1 MAQQVKSTHR
11 GHCQICGRLQAVQAP
26 KGLLAK
32 HGYTVKGW
40 GYFMG
45 TCQGSDKLP
54 LQVERKH
61 TDSTCAAVAAHA
73 ERMDKLAEQYRT
85 GAKLPEQAKTGKR
98 VLDQKLGYHVDEYG
112 PFGEQNQ
119 YHQEQA
125 VAREVAHCEMEARH
139 ACGYV
144 RDMQKLAAEVHGTE
158 LLPIIKLVAV
168 PVVNPTVDVK
178 KGTVTGVYK
187 TKAARQADLD
197 RLSRQY
203 ETARKVLQDLYL
215 RSGDDIRKDKKAT
228 ELYYGVYS
236 LAHWRTKHSELALKL
251 YGDAARAAV
260 EQIEALVKAREAVKN
275 A

>member
-26 KGLLAK
+26 KGMLAK

-40 GYFMG
+40 GYFRG
-45 TCQGSDKLP
+45 VCQGSDRLP
-54 LQVERKH
+54 LQQERKH
-61 TDSTCAAVAAHA
+61 TDATCAAVTAHA
-73 ERMDKLAEQYRT
+73 EHMDKLAEQYRT
-85 GAKLPEQAKTGKR
+85 GERLPTEAKTGKR
-98 VLDQKLGYHVDEYG
+98 VFDQKLGYHVDEYG
-112 PFGEQNQ
+112 PFAEATVYAQEEAVKRAVWSCEQ
-119 YHQEQA
+119 
-125 VAREVAHCEMEARH
+125 EARQ
-139 ACGYV
+139 ARGYV
-144 RDMQKLAAEVHGTE
+144 DSMQKLAAKVHGTA
-158 LLPIIKLVAV
+158 LLPIKVEPKAAPVA
-168 PVVNPTVDVK
+168 PTVDVK
-178 KGTVTGVYK
+178 AGTVSGVYT

-203 ETARKVLQDLYL
+203 EAARKVLQDLYL
-215 RSGDDIRKDKKAT
+215 RSNLRDDKKAT

-236 LAHWRTKHSELALKL
+236 LSHWRTKHSELALKL